1 MTIQIEPSELG
12 FKRPF
17 NHEVCQVL
25 RLTNP
30 NEDSV
35 VFKVKTTAPKHYCVR
50 PNSGHIEPGKTVEVQ
65 VLLQAMKED
74 PAPDAKCKDKF
85 LVQAVPVSRGLE
97 DASVSQIFDQTA
109 KGDVVERKIRVVYLA
124 SDAAPANDSV
134 HDEEPPAYTSPGG
147 ANFQTPAPK
156 KVDSDEPSPIPAPDF
171 SEKTSQSPQREPTSA
186 ISNAKSAVANSL
198 PSSDELKSQ
207 LSEANAQI
215 QRLKDRLADQGLRQR
230 KTGGEATSKAVPA
243 TMQQS
248 HAPTAGGVS
257 IQGVACLCLLSFL
270 IAYFFF

>member
-25 RLTNP
+25 RLSNP
-30 NEDSV
+30 NEESV

-97 DASVSQIFDQTA
+97 EASVAQIFDQTP
-109 KGDVVERKIRVVYLA
+109 KVDVVERKIRVVFLA
-124 SDAAPANDSV
+124 TDATSNDSV
-134 HDEEPPAYTSPGG
+134 QNEEPPAYTSPAG

-156 KVDSDEPSPIPAPDF
+156 KIDSDEASPIPAPDF
-171 SEKTSQSPQREPTSA
+171 SEKKSVSPQREPASA
-186 ISNAKSAVANSL
+186 VSNAKSAVVNAF

-230 KTGGEATSKAVPA
+230 KTGGEATGQAVPA
-243 TMQQS
+243 NMQQS
-248 HAPTAGGVS
+248 HAPTASGVS

>member
-25 RLTNP
+25 RLSNP
-30 NEDSV
+30 NEESV

-97 DASVSQIFDQTA
+97 DASVAQIFDQTA
-109 KGDVVERKIRVVYLA
+109 KADVVERKIRVVFLA
-124 SDAAPANDSV
+124 SDATPNESV
-134 HDEEPPAYTSPGG
+134 HNEEPPAYASPGG

-156 KVDSDEPSPIPAPDF
+156 KIDSDEPSPIPAPDF
-171 SEKTSQSPQREPTSA
+171 SDKKSQSPQHEPASA
-186 ISNAKSAVANSL
+186 ISNARSAAVDAL
-198 PSSDELKSQ
+198 PSNEDLKSQ

-215 QRLKDRLADQGLRQR
+215 QRLKDRLADEGLRQR

-243 TMQQS
+243 TLQQS
-248 HAPTAGGVS
+248 HAPASSGVS
-257 IQGVACLCLLSFL
+257 IKGVACLCLVSFL